1 MTQVDG
7 PELGP
12 FERPKWALG
21 RPSDRALSQQKD
33 LSDGCGTMQ
42 RTFVLGIHSLKAH
55 AKAAVGFLHQPFIRT
70 FPFKINLTISG
81 FEAIFSQRSSYLLA
95 RL

>member
-12 FERPKWALG
+12 FERQKWALG

-55 AKAAVGFLHQPFIRT
+55 EKAAVGFFAPTIHSH
-70 FPFKINLTISG
+70 FPF
-81 FEAIFSQRSSYLLA
+81 
-95 RL
+95 

>member
-12 FERPKWALG
+12 FERQKWALG

-55 AKAAVGFLHQPFIRT
+55 AKAAVGFFAPTIHSH
-70 FPFKINLTISG
+70 FPF
-81 FEAIFSQRSSYLLA
+81 
-95 RL
+95 

>member
-21 RPSDRALSQQKD
+21 RASGRALSQQ
-33 LSDGCGTMQ
+33 
-42 RTFVLGIHSLKAH
+42 
-55 AKAAVGFLHQPFIRT
+55 
-70 FPFKINLTISG
+70 
-81 FEAIFSQRSSYLLA
+81 
-95 RL
+95 